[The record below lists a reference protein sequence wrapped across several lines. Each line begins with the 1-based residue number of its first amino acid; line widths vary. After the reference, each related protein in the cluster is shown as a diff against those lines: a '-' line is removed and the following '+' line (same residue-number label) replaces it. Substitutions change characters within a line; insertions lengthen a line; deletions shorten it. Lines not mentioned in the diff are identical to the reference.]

1 MIHVV
6 HLCVVSVWCVLTLTG
21 DTLHAQGIEEQS
33 RLYLNTALFHLRQAQ
48 RYADRSSQTVPL
60 AGFDYPLLQ
69 QDLDAV
75 ADGVQLFLHPRP
87 GEPIR
92 VVPVEIDGRYLAEEL
107 LQAGKKLEAPHPRT
121 EEEDTLLNLF
131 PEDIP

>member
-1 MIHVV
+1 MTRVLCLLMMI
-6 HLCVVSVWCVLTLTG
+6 VLGALALTG
-21 DTLHAQGIEEQS
+21 DVLQAQGIEEQS
-33 RLYLNTALFHLRQAQ
+33 RIYLNTALFHLRQAQ

-60 AGFDYPLLQ
+60 SGFDYPLLQ

-75 ADGVQLFLHPRP
+75 ADGVQLFLHPRT
-87 GEPIR
+87 GEPNR

-107 LQAGKKLEAPHPRT
+107 LQAGKRLEAPRAPT
-121 EEEDTLLNLF
+121 PEEDTLLNLF